1 MSLYSTDQRCP
12 RCNYLNAPGAPTCA
26 NCGLA
31 LSGSAQPSYGS
42 DPLAPPPPPFP
53 PPPSGGSPYGAS
65 AGTDAYGSP
74 YNAPTMTPG
83 VTPYYPGSQPQPGFP
98 GSAPT
103 YPGSQPPFPGS
114 IPPSGFPQQ
123 PVQQKSGNGLKIALI
138 ILAVL
143 IVLGG
148 GGGVAAYLLTRPKPT
163 ITITSNYKVGATY
176 AGAATTS
183 FHVTGQKFS
192 SNSSITFLLDGN
204 PAPDTQTVQSDG
216 NGAVTADLKVSSKW
230 PTGQHTL
237 TARDASN
244 YTTQS
249 GAQIDVVNQGEAGT
263 PGPNG
268 SPTDSA
274 SFTISLTVQP
284 QDAVTGDSFRSFD
297 DTLAVTGQADP
308 AGGKVCN
315 PQFDDGAPHNFPG
328 QDSNGNKYTET
339 YIFSC
344 TGTYKGGKLTYTET
358 ATKDVVKFTDGFTC
372 TAQTPYVFEHLE
384 GTFTGPNSINGTY
397 SADTINYLC
406 SDGKPQ
412 QLDAQKGTWNG
423 TSK

>member
-1 MSLYSTDQRCP
+1 
-12 RCNYLNAPGAPTCA
+12 
-26 NCGLA
+26 
-31 LSGSAQPSYGS
+31 
-42 DPLAPPPPPFP
+42 
-53 PPPSGGSPYGAS
+53 
-65 AGTDAYGSP
+65 
-74 YNAPTMTPG
+74 MTPG

-103 YPGSQPPFPGS
+103 YPGSQPQFPGS
-114 IPPSGFPQQ
+114 VPPPTFIPAR

-138 ILAVL
+138 VLAVL

-163 ITITSNYKVGATY
+163 ITVTSNYKVGATY

-183 FHVTGQKFS
+183 FHVTGSDFS
-192 SNSSITFLLDGN
+192 SNSSVTFLIDGQ
-204 PAPDTQTVQSDG
+204 PAPDTQTVQSDSNG
-216 NGAVTADLKVSSKW
+216 NVTADLKVSSNW
-230 PTGQHTL
+230 PAGQHTL
-237 TARDASN
+237 TARDASS

-268 SPTDSA
+268 SPTDSV
-274 SFTISLTVQP
+274 SFAVDLTVHP
-284 QDAVTGDSFRSFD
+284 QDAVTGETFRSFD
-297 DTLAVTGQADP
+297 DNISITGQADP

-315 PQFDDGAPHNFPG
+315 PQFDDGAPHNITG
-328 QDSNGNKYTET
+328 QDSNGNKFTET
-339 YIFSC
+339 YIWSC

-372 TAQTPYVFEHLE
+372 TSQKPYAYEHLE
-384 GTFTGPNSINGTY
+384 GTFTDATSISGTF
-397 SADTINYLC
+397 SSDTITYLC

-412 QLDAQKGTWNG
+412 TLDAQKGTWSG
-423 TSK
+423 TSH